1 MTRSMARTL
10 SCLSSSSSS
19 VFLTRKKF
27 DEKHPEP
34 PFSKRVSVTLSR
46 ARSTVIHFEDRSFTA
61 ICFVLGG
68 RAVSTR
74 PTAAEGDRHAGR
86 KSSAGKPI
94 NYVAVAGSPGPPGLF
109 RSSEAVDRL
118 TNGGKKNQCEPQ
130 RTLIN
135 RPCNVRNK
143 PGGRG
148 PAEEPWRPTKRLVG
162 KQHTTNTFVDPS
174 WTGAAKRW
182 NGVWNHLWNQCW
194 NGVWN
199 GLGTNVLGSAG

>member
-1 MTRSMARTL
+1 MHVGSQ
-10 SCLSSSSSS
+10 
-19 VFLTRKKF
+19 
-27 DEKHPEP
+27 
-34 PFSKRVSVTLSR
+34 
-46 ARSTVIHFEDRSFTA
+46 SFTA
-61 ICFVLGG
+61 IRFVFGG
-68 RAVSTR
+68 SRFDSAV
-74 PTAAEGDRHAGR
+74 AAEGDRHADR
-86 KSSAGKPI
+86 KSFAGKPI
-94 NYVAVAGSPGPPGLF
+94 DDVAVAGSPGPPGLF

-162 KQHTTNTFVDPS
+162 KQHTTNTFVDPP

-194 NGVWN
+194 TGVWN
-199 GLGTNVLGSAG
+199 GLGTNVLGSAVLPKSPAERRQEGVLLKKRKIL